1 MNPKLTTFR
10 LKVKSEDRVL
20 LVMKTLYTFRFEMEE
35 GIVALLFY
43 VKIQRAFASDLG
55 SFHFL
60 SFYCLWTKMFKY
72 RSKSLKVLLKNENQ
86 MEAIYFLYSFINDCF
101 VNEVSNEIS

>member
-1 MNPKLTTFR
+1 MNPKLTAFR

-60 SFYCLWTKMFKY
+60 KVFTVSGQRCLNT
-72 RSKSLKVLLKNENQ
+72 
-86 MEAIYFLYSFINDCF
+86 
-101 VNEVSNEIS
+101 EVSH